1 MTVYIE
7 YAILENLLY
16 DGVFLSLALY
26 AAKEKLRV
34 KRILFSAFM
43 GAAFALVYP
52 FLSLPSLLLSLL
64 KLVVGF
70 LLCML
75 AFGRIKRRE
84 EWARYG
90 LTCLFFFLFSFGFG
104 GALTALTRGFPKR
117 KIPSWIVFL
126 GTAALSLL
134 SIYSVKKLYARR
146 RIYQYIYTCEIHA
159 SGEVE
164 RAQGFFDSGNIA
176 SKNGVPVCF
185 LSPELFYDLF
195 LSKNAEGWEQVRDE
209 MKIKTLSGTK
219 KVPLYQGEISILD
232 GEKRGRMTAYFAPSA
247 NMIGRA
253 YKRLLN
259 ARTFEG

>member
-16 DGVFLSLALY
+16 DGTFLSLALY
-26 AAKEKLRV
+26 AAREKLRV
-34 KRILFSAFM
+34 KRILFSAFI

-52 FLSLPSLLLSLL
+52 FLALPIFLSSLL
-64 KLVVGF
+64 KIAVGF

-75 AFGRIKRRE
+75 AFGRVKRRE
-84 EWARYG
+84 EWRRYG
-90 LTCLFFFLFSFGFG
+90 LTSLFFFLFSFGFG
-104 GALTALTRGFPKR
+104 GALTALTRGFPQR

-126 GTAALSLL
+126 GVAALSLL
-134 SIYSVKKLYARR
+134 SIYAVKKLYARK
-146 RIYQYIYTCEIHA
+146 RIYQYIYLCEIHA
-159 SGEVE
+159 NGEIE
-164 RAQGFFDSGNIA
+164 RVKGFFDSGNIA

-247 NMIGRA
+247 NMIGRE
-253 YKRLLN
+253 YKILLN